1 MKQLHN
7 VSLYNRL
14 YQKRWTMHEN
24 EAKVSPVY
32 CSLLF
37 IVFFLTFS
45 IIQIVLQVY
54 RQADKERGR
63 VLNTR
68 GMVN

>member
-1 MKQLHN
+1 
-7 VSLYNRL
+7 
-14 YQKRWTMHEN
+14 MHEN
-24 EAKVSPVY
+24 EAQVSPVY
-32 CSLLF
+32 CSLLY

-63 VLNTR
+63 DLNTR